1 MLRPFSLKEQTRRGG
16 GDESD
21 LTQGFPDQL
30 DAVRPLFLRHPTT
43 GDASL
48 VFRSSLLSKMQHWM
62 YYFVKNSSKNT
73 DDRAREKGN
82 MYAHM
87 ADLVT

>member
-48 VFRSSLLSKMQHWM
+48 VFRSSLLSKMQPWM
-62 YYFVKNSSKNT
+62 YYFVKTLAKT
-73 DDRAREKGN
+73 PTIEQREKV
-82 MYAHM
+82 MCTH
-87 ADLVT
+87 TWRI